1 MSYLSININFN
12 EGTLCEE
19 ISFSEP
25 GEQSYVKGSIITL
38 SDTRLWRDR
47 DLIVRNVNYTE
58 DEIGGL
64 ITTVSGF
71 STEYKYTRKAPDC
84 DISFFTMTAEDQA
97 SYMTENPYPDS
108 KVYIRTGDQ
117 YGSFGWSMHSIV
129 EKIVIEWMGLTDVEN
144 TLPDFW
150 VGDFSISIGST
161 FFEAI
166 TGLIST
172 FEPLIVLSGSTLYVL
187 ERNGAG
193 TLMSFPLTPSG
204 ASRRSVDTE
213 YMPIPGC
220 IRVEGQEGQ
229 YREDKDPTVDE
240 TTLIKI
246 GESSYSNHSG
256 TVVAPDGSSEV
267 YVITETR
274 TGIGLGESVLT
285 NRTQKS
291 TLTDVLG
298 YTSYF
303 EISADIVYTWSQVIE
318 SETETCKTKIGE
330 AIVTYSIIST
340 AYEHDLTLHL
350 KGQVTSKQ
358 ELYIYDSDDGSYT
371 KYDARDYKLSGLE
384 ACESAVLIMSE
395 VRTSR
400 YSRISS
406 ETYGVDTI
414 IATKMWNIEEEE
426 WQTSYTFEH
435 DIVEAGGQQHL
446 NGGGGADGPE
456 KTMQVYAGD
465 CPLLPTL
472 TVKDEPP
479 LVFSINTPDWNSIED
494 CYTYLSALVSYE
506 FQAVQA
512 SVPIVDPLP
521 LMAVFGLGSI
531 IESGIIGYNYIKG
544 YTINIDSNGY
554 TTELA
559 LEARRA

>member
-1 MSYLSININFN
+1 MAYINININFN
-12 EGTLCEE
+12 ENTLCEE

-25 GEQSYVKGSIITL
+25 GEQSYVLGSIIPL
-38 SDTRLWRDR
+38 SDPRLWRNR
-47 DLIVRNVNYTE
+47 TMIVRTINYTE
-58 DEIGGL
+58 DAEGGL
-64 ITTVSGF
+64 LTTVSGF
-71 STEYKYTRKAPDC
+71 STEYEYTRKSPDC

-108 KVYIRTGDQ
+108 KVYIRIGDQ
-117 YGSFGWSMHSIV
+117 YGSFGWSMHSII
-129 EKIVIEWMGLTDVEN
+129 EKIVIEWMGLEIEN

-150 VGDFSISIGST
+150 VGDFTIGIGST
-161 FFEAI
+161 FFESL

-172 FEPLIVLSGSTLYVL
+172 FEPLIVLSGGTLYIL

-193 TLMSFPLTPSG
+193 TLMSFPLTLTGVTSK
-204 ASRRSVDTE
+204 SVDTE
-213 YMPIPGC
+213 YAPIPGC
-220 IRVEGQEGQ
+220 IKVEGQEGP
-229 YREDKDPTVDE
+229 YREDKDPTLDPDYVSG
-240 TTLIKI
+240 I

-267 YVITETR
+267 YIITETR
-274 TGIGLGESVLT
+274 TGIAVGESVLT

-303 EISADIVYTWSQVIE
+303 EVSADIVYTWSQVIE
-318 SETETCKTKIGE
+318 SETETCKTLIGE
-330 AIVTYSIIST
+330 TIVTYSIIST
-340 AYEHDLTLHL
+340 AYEHDSTLHL

-358 ELYIYDSDDGSYT
+358 ELYIYDSDDTSYT

-384 ACESAVLIMSE
+384 SYESAVLIMSE
-395 VRTSR
+395 IRTSR

-465 CPLLPTL
+465 CPLLPIL

-479 LVFSINTPDWNSIED
+479 LVFSLNTPDWNSIED

-512 SVPIVDPLP
+512 SVPIVDPIP
-521 LMAVFGLGSI
+521 LMAVFGLGTI
-531 IESGIIGYNYIKG
+531 IESGIIGYNYVKG

>member
-1 MSYLSININFN
+1 MSYLNIDINFN

-25 GEQSYVKGSIITL
+25 GEQNYVLGSTIPL

-71 STEYKYTRKAPDC
+71 STEYKYTRKSPDC

-108 KVYIRTGDQ
+108 KVYIRIGDQ
-117 YGSFGWSMHSIV
+117 YGSMGWSMHSII
-129 EKIVIEWMGLTDVEN
+129 EKIVIEWMGLTDAEI

-150 VGDFSISIGST
+150 VGDFSISMGST

-166 TGLIST
+166 TGLISA
-172 FEPLIVLSGSTLYVL
+172 FEPLIVLSGTTLYVL

-193 TLMSFPLTPSG
+193 TLMSFPLTLSG
-204 ASRRSVDTE
+204 SSRKSVDRE
-213 YMPIPGC
+213 YTPIPGC
-220 IRVEGQEGQ
+220 IKVEGQEGQ
-229 YREDKDPTVDE
+229 YREDKDPTLDPDYVSD
-240 TTLIKI
+240 I

-256 TVVAPDGSSEV
+256 TVAAPDGSSEV
-267 YVITETR
+267 YVITETH
-274 TGIGLGESVLT
+274 TGIAAGESVLT

-291 TLTDVLG
+291 TLTDALG

-303 EISADIVYTWSQVIE
+303 ETSSDIVYSWSQVIE
-318 SETETCKTKIGE
+318 SETETCKTLIGSTL
-330 AIVTYSIIST
+330 VTYSIIST

-350 KGQVTSKQ
+350 NGQVTSKQ
-358 ELYIYDSDDGSYT
+358 ELYIYDSDDNSYT

-384 ACESAVLIMSE
+384 SYESTVLIMSE
-395 VRTSR
+395 IRTSR

-414 IATKMWNIEEEE
+414 IATKMWNIENEE

-446 NGGGGADGPE
+446 NSGAGSE

-472 TVKDEPP
+472 AIKDEPP
-479 LVFSINTPDWNSIED
+479 LIFSINTPDWNSIED

-506 FQAVQA
+506 FQAVRA
-512 SVPIVDPLP
+512 STPIIDPIP

-531 IESGIIGYNYIKG
+531 IESGIIGYNYVKG

-554 TTELA
+554 TTELN